1 MADAFEKGVQV
12 EKQSLGTPI
21 PVVKVISQINLD
33 KPRLKIYKEER
44 VSGIQLTS
52 VG

>member
-1 MADAFEKGVQV
+1 MPLRKVFRLMS
-12 EKQSLGTPI
+12 SLEIPI
-21 PVVKVISQINLD
+21 AVAEENDKISPD

-52 VG
+52 LA

>member
-1 MADAFEKGVQV
+1 MPLRKVFRLMS
-12 EKQSLGTPI
+12 SLEIPI
-21 PVVKVISQINLD
+21 AVAKEIDKINLD

-52 VG
+52 LA